1 MSIHKFIDF
10 FIQEDRFR
18 YSNELRKAR
27 LFVRGSLLTSLFST
41 SYIWLSIV
49 FQFDKG
55 VYLMIM
61 NMVGFIV
68 LALLVKTKISI
79 SVLGNIFVFLGAAA
93 VIILTYFSGGVWS
106 AIYPWIVSIPV
117 LAILLVNRSSGWFW
131 SFIAFIAMIW
141 FAYGALIGI
150 EYPKEYN
157 QETFVEWYVTV
168 VPGLLLIIVF
178 MAFVFESIQSKA
190 LSESQQLLEEKDYII
205 KVLSHDL
212 RNPLANIQSLI
223 HLLENDNNKEDQS
236 TYSMMIR
243 RAVTQAQQ
251 LVNKVL
257 ELNKADQNEIRV
269 SKEILNIKDLIQ
281 EVVKSFEDV
290 AKQKSIEILTEF
302 NSDINAIDSDKT
314 FIRLVMEN
322 LISNAL
328 KFSENQTQ
336 IVITLNNTSNNFLTI
351 SVKDQGPGI
360 RPEEEEHL
368 FQKFTKLTSRPTAG
382 ESSTGLG
389 LSLVK
394 KYMELLNGTVRYEGK
409 YGEGATFI
417 VELPLD

>member
-212 RNPLANIQSLI
+212 RNPLANIQSLV

>member
-1 MSIHKFIDF
+1 
-10 FIQEDRFR
+10 
-18 YSNELRKAR
+18 
-27 LFVRGSLLTSLFST
+27 
-41 SYIWLSIV
+41 
-49 FQFDKG
+49 
-55 VYLMIM
+55 
-61 NMVGFIV
+61 MVGFIV

-93 VIILTYFSGGVWS
+93 VITLTYFSGGIWS

-212 RNPLANIQSLI
+212 RNPLANIQSLV

-290 AKQKSIEILTEF
+290 AKQKAIEILTEF